1 MPGLNRTEPASA
13 VREAEKANIPFVAAL
28 AGALRR
34 CSSLVWL
41 ATRRSERLALHP
53 ASAPKNG
60 ILAISASLKDCGA
73 MPISEVFALP
83 LTCLSACR
91 YNRAPTK
98 IPGNPNREAS
108 QKETI

>member
-1 MPGLNRTEPASA
+1 MNTCASSYYFYSNRIVIRWRVETRPAL
-13 VREAEKANIPFVAAL
+13 REAEKANIPFLAAL

-60 ILAISASLKDCGA
+60 ISTISASLTGVIQHRNKVAHRTRRHKQVPDKVA
-73 MPISEVFALP
+73 
-83 LTCLSACR
+83 
-91 YNRAPTK
+91 
-98 IPGNPNREAS
+98 EA
-108 QKETI
+108 